1 MKHKIGGLVV
11 FLVLGFALTA
21 AGANN
26 EYLSLGKGSDQPIDI
41 TSKKVSFRNIPTG
54 KEVTFEGNVKVKQG
68 DVTLTCDRL
77 VIVYDQKQAARTGEG
92 RIKKLSRSL
101 ENVSQI
107 KSITASGSVK
117 IVQNERMA
125 VAGKALYDNVKRT
138 ITLTEAPRLWQGKD
152 MLVADTIIIYLDENR
167 SELLG
172 GKGEDKAIKAIINP
186 EKQKKEKEKESRKR
200 EN

>member
-1 MKHKIGGLVV
+1 MKHKIASLVV
-11 FLVLGFALTA
+11 FLVFGCVLTA
-21 AGANN
+21 AGASN

-68 DVTLTCDRL
+68 DVTLTCDHL
-77 VIVYDQKQAARTGEG
+77 VIVYDEKTGAKKAEK
-92 RIKKLSRSL
+92 RVKKLPKGL
-101 ENVSQI
+101 ENASQI
-107 KSITASGSVK
+107 KSITASGHVK
-117 IVQNERMA
+117 IVQKERMA

-172 GKGEDKAIKAIINP
+172 GKGEEKSIRAIINP
-186 EKQKKEKEKESRKR
+186 DKQSKEKEK
-200 EN
+200 

>member
-1 MKHKIGGLVV
+1 MKHKIAGLVV
-11 FLVLGFALTA
+11 FLVLGCVLTV
-21 AGANN
+21 AGENN
-26 EYLSLGKGSDQPIDI
+26 NYLSLGKGSDQPMEI
-41 TSKKVSFRNIPTG
+41 TSKKLSAKNTPNG
-54 KEVTFEGNVKVKQG
+54 KEVTFEGNVEVKQG
-68 DVTLTCDRL
+68 DVALTCDHL
-77 VIVYDQKQAARTGEG
+77 VIVYDEKTGAGTAEK
-92 RIKKLSRSL
+92 RVKKLPKAL
-101 ENVSQI
+101 ENASQI
-107 KSITASGSVK
+107 KSITASGNVK

-172 GKGEDKAIKAIINP
+172 GKGKEKAIKAIINP
-186 EKQKKEKEKESRKR
+186 DKQNKEKEKESRKR